1 MPLTAKKLSSVLLK
15 KCKTSRK
22 KRDKGISSDS
32 NRGSSS
38 SWDEGT
44 IEDARETLCPEIV
57 DQCIMILEGERC
69 AAAHAAAQPA
79 ATDPKATRGQKRK
92 ATELC
97 TPYNHLLGKDMPMPD
112 SLVPVGFVLGKDM
125 PMTDDFDE
133 AGAT

>member
-1 MPLTAKKLSSVLLK
+1 MPLTAEKLSRVLLK
-15 KCKTSRK
+15 KCKTAHK
-22 KRDKGISSDS
+22 KRTKDISSDS

-38 SWDEGT
+38 SWDEDT

-57 DQCIMILEGERC
+57 DQCIIILEGERRC

-97 TPYNHLLGKDMPMPD
+97 TSYNHILGKDMPMPD
-112 SLVPVGFVLGKDM
+112 SFVPV
-125 PMTDDFDE
+125 FDE